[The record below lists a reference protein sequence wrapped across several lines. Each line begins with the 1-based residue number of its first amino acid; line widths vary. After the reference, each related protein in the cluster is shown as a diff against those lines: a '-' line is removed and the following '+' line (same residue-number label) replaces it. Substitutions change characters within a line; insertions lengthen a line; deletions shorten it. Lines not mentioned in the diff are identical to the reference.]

1 MWMLDSSMRMGLAA
15 AAADAGGLLQT
26 LSIWAIPAMIV
37 LIPLWGS
44 FRGVKVY
51 ESFIEGAEEGLQI
64 AIKILPFLV
73 GMMVALAIFR
83 ESGAMEVLAGLLRP
97 VTKPLGF
104 PTEILPLII
113 VRPLSGAGAMA
124 VVTDLLKLHGPDSF
138 IGQLASVLMG
148 STDTTFYVLT
158 VYFGAVGI
166 RRTRYAAA
174 VGLIA
179 DAAGFV
185 VGLLACN
192 WFFR

>member
-1 MWMLDSSMRMGLAA
+1 MLMLDASLRVGLASVATDA
-15 AAADAGGLLQT
+15 AGLMQT
-26 LSIWAIPAMIV
+26 ISIWAIPAMLV
-37 LIPLWGS
+37 LIPVWGS

-51 ESFIEGAEEGLQI
+51 ETFVEGAEEGLEI
-64 AIKILPFLV
+64 AIKIIPYLV
-73 GMMVALAIFR
+73 GMLVALAIFR
-83 ESGAMEVLAGLLRP
+83 ESGAMDLLSGLLAP
-97 VTKPLGF
+97 LTKPLGF
-104 PTEILPLII
+104 PSEILPLMI
-113 VRPLSGAGAMA
+113 VRPLSGSGAMA

-158 VYFGAVGI
+158 VYFGSVGI

-179 DAAGFV
+179 DLAGFV

>member
-1 MWMLDSSMRMGLAA
+1 MRMGLAA

-97 VTKPLGF
+97 VTGPLGF
-104 PTEILPLII
+104 PPEILPLII

-124 VVTDLLKLHGPDSF
+124 VVSDLLKLHGPDSF